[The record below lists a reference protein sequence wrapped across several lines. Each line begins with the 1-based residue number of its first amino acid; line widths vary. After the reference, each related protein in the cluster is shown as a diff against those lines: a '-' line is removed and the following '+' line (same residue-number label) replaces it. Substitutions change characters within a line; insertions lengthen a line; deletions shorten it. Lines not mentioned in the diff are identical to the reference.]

1 MSESG
6 SRDAAAGLAEHSKDA
21 SNRDPGGQSQVQSQ
35 TRDPLAAA
43 GDSAE
48 ELLQALLAWV
58 HKRPLTALVAAGT
71 AGFVM
76 GRLGKYI

>member
-21 SNRDPGGQSQVQSQ
+21 TPGRHSSTQGEH
-35 TRDPLAAA
+35 RDPLAAA
-43 GDSAE
+43 GDSTQ

-58 HKRPLTALVAAGT
+58 HDRPLTALAVAGAAGW
-71 AGFVM
+71 AL
-76 GRLGKYI
+76 GRIGKYI